1 MGPLT
6 RPGSNLAKVRMLLR
20 ILHVEQ
26 GLGLAETARDVV
38 LGLVRVPAVNLWE
51 LGGIADKQHG
61 RRDPDDG
68 TCSPKRLDMP
78 HSIQAFLSHSPPPF
92 PPPSL
97 FFSHHLYVFLYPVRL
112 LL

>member
-92 PPPSL
+92 PPPPPSSFHIIFI
-97 FFSHHLYVFLYPVRL
+97 FFYTP
-112 LL
+112 